1 MNKSEH
7 GGTCKAERAG
17 NRTEETVL
25 TDVQAL
31 LRRLVD
37 SYYPTPGYGL
47 YLILAADT
55 MRSGEFYSPFRLVST
70 WVDLAWLDSI
80 FSSRAML

>member
-7 GGTCKAERAG
+7 GGTCKAVRAG
-17 NRTEETVL
+17 NRTEETVSHQE
-25 TDVQAL
+25 TDVQTL

-47 YLILAADT
+47 YFILAVDT
-55 MRSGEFYSPFRLVST
+55 MRSGEFYSPFQLVST
-70 WVDLAWLDSI
+70 WVDLAWLD
-80 FSSRAML
+80 